1 LANPIQPFAGMV
13 RKKKRPRHGSIGR
26 DDHADA
32 SDSAVANQ
40 GDKVILPGESTTF
53 QNHAAWRKIKVDLD
67 PASKAQSRK
76 RLLPPVSDADTDLLD
91 NDDGDFD
98 HQRNHYDDVKL
109 SKSSQ
114 YDLEAAPGE
123 QVAMMYGSYIEVLDG
138 NAFIQQKQS
147 KAATQTPIEKE
158 DKNPERKPSEPVGD
172 NLKRAKKKKKKR
184 KIEGGDVPQPQ
195 VAADTV
201 AMLSNN
207 EDTAQA
213 TESGEN
219 CAADNSAGKQ
229 RLVEQIQ
236 YNWMSAASVSLPWP
250 ICQILQQKQF
260 TMPTPI
266 QAAVLPAAI
275 LGRRNMVSYLF
286 RTVRSRPCSL
296 FRLFLVLIL

>member
-1 LANPIQPFAGMV
+1 MV

-26 DDHADA
+26 DDHADPG
-32 SDSAVANQ
+32 DSAVQANQ

-53 QNHAAWRKIKVDLD
+53 QNHAAWRKINVDLD

-76 RLLPPVSDADTDLLD
+76 RLLPPAADADTDHLD
-91 NDDGDFD
+91 NDDGDFDFD

-123 QVAMMYGSYIEVLDG
+123 QVAMMYGSFIEVLDG

-147 KAATQTPIEKE
+147 KAATQTPL
-158 DKNPERKPSEPVGD
+158 NPELKSSEPVGD
-172 NLKRAKKKKKKR
+172 NLKRAKKKKKKKKR
-184 KIEGGDVPQPQ
+184 NLSKIEGDDVPQPQ
-195 VAADTV
+195 VADAV

-207 EDTAQA
+207 EDNAQV
-213 TESGEN
+213 TQTGES
-219 CAADNSAGKQ
+219 SAVDKQ

-296 FRLFLVLIL
+296 FDSFLS